1 MIGLVYFLLSVGAI
15 MVVIMLMILLERIY
29 KARGGGNGWS
39 IGQGRSTDAE
49 IRRDVRLEAQ
59 RNARI
64 QKDIQRMFASHDR
77 SSGNHGE

>member
-15 MVVIMLMILLERIY
+15 MVVVMLMVLLERIY
-29 KARGGGNGWS
+29 KVRGGGDGWS
-39 IGQGRSTDAE
+39 IGSRSKDAG

-59 RNARI
+59 RTARI